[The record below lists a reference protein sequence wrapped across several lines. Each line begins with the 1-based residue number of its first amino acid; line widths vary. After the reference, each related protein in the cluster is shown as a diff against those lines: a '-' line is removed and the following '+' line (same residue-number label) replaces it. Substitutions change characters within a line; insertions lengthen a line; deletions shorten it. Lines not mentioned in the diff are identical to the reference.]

1 MPISHMGLTRAEK
14 YNHLRLHPPPGG
26 GVTLLPR
33 LLEQPAAVRLCDDAG
48 QEVPG
53 QQVGGARRGETEI
66 TSYSRV
72 TAANICP
79 RNLPYYVCFWA
90 NPPLVQTSFMNGP

>member
-1 MPISHMGLTRAEK
+1 MPISHRGLARAEE
-14 YNHLRLHPPPGG
+14 YNHLCHRPSICG

-33 LLEQPAAVRLCDDAG
+33 LLEHPAAVRLGDDAG

-53 QQVGGARRGETEI
+53 QQVGGARRSETEMYN

-72 TAANICP
+72 TSDQSCNHCVDKILA
-79 RNLPYYVCFWA
+79 
-90 NPPLVQTSFMNGP
+90 